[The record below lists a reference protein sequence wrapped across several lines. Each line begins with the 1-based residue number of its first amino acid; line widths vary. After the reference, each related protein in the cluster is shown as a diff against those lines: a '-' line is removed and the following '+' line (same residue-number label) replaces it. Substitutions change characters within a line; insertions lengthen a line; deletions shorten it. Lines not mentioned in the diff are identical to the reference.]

1 MINSTEGVLYAEI
14 SSLFNDGTN
23 RYITVSDGTNTNRII
38 LRFSTSN
45 RIRIDTVVGT
55 NQFNAE
61 TDVNANQFYKAAFS
75 YKQNEF
81 KFYVNGVLI
90 GSSTSG
96 NVPSS
101 NTYNVVAFSNFNGV
115 EIFYGN
121 TKDVRIYN
129 TALTDQELIALTS
142 N

>member
-1 MINSTEGVLYAEI
+1 MMELIDIFHYQMEVLQ
-14 SSLFNDGTN
+14 N
-23 RYITVSDGTNTNRII
+23 RVI

-45 RIRIDTVVGT
+45 RIRIDLVVANV

-61 TDVNANQFYKAAFS
+61 TNANANQFYKVAFS

-96 NVPSS
+96 NVPLANTLNQLKFQDGSS
-101 NTYNVVAFSNFNGV
+101 GSP
-115 EIFYGN
+115 FYGN
-121 TKDVRIYN
+121 IKDAKIYD
-129 TALTDQELIALTS
+129 TALTDQELQALTS
-142 N
+142 